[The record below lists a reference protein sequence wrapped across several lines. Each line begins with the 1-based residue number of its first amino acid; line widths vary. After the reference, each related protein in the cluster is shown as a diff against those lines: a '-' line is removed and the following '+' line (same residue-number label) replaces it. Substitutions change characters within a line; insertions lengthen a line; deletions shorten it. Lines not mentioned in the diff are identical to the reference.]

1 MDPYQANS
9 IEVEELGKALLV
21 RLRGEWDSCVAG
33 KLAEAFE
40 GIGDLRDLYVD
51 LRGVVFIDSTA
62 LSQLLRLHKRIKC
75 AGRSFET
82 ISSKPV
88 LRLFQLTSLDRL
100 LEAPPERVA
109 WIDAAAR
116 SLGNRP
122 FPLYGALTVAEPLW
136 VASGD

>member
-1 MDPYQANS
+1 MDPYQANFV
-9 IEVEELGKALLV
+9 EVEELGKALLV
-21 RLRGEWDSCVAG
+21 RIRGEWDFCVAG
-33 KLAEAFE
+33 KLGEAFE
-40 GIGDLRDLYVD
+40 GIGDRRDLYLD
-51 LRGVVFIDSTA
+51 LRGVTFIDSTA

-75 AGRSFET
+75 AGRAFET

-88 LRLFQLTSLDRL
+88 LRILHLTSLDRL

-122 FPLYGALTVAEPLW
+122 YPLFGAVVAEEPMW